1 MSLCT
6 HTHTHN
12 VQHTTY
18 AIVMTF
24 TTSKFMPLFMIIK
37 NVPLFCICF
46 HLSSFRLI
54 PSVIWQKLKKQNEF
68 LPKKPTLA
76 HTHKYIQMT
85 VRHSLL
91 SGRKSVE
98 FNYFILFD
106 NTVCCHLPVG
116 QKFACSYSYMCL
128 SENKLVFWLCDYMK
142 WQCIIQLEWT
152 ISSRQK

>member
-1 MSLCT
+1 MYQHAVNSIDNFFSLPSVFKCLIVIV
-6 HTHTHN
+6 HTYTYT
-12 VQHTTY
+12 QRTTY

-46 HLSSFRLI
+46 YLSSFRLI

-76 HTHKYIQMT
+76 RTYTQIHMT

-91 SGRKSVE
+91 SGRKSVG
-98 FNYFILFD
+98 FIYFILCD

-116 QKFACSYSYMCL
+116 QK
-128 SENKLVFWLCDYMK
+128 
-142 WQCIIQLEWT
+142 
-152 ISSRQK
+152 